1 MRARH
6 QSGLELLLLA
16 ECFCCGSTEW
26 RFTEWAEWNGMQLK
40 PVWMKSVLAPDALV
54 ELYDHARDT
63 MADGSVGAKIW
74 DDWENEN
81 VAPRYPGV
89 VLQLRAQLHAHF
101 RAKPNALV

>member
-1 MRARH
+1 M
-6 QSGLELLLLA
+6 LLA
-16 ECFCCGSTEW
+16 DCVLSACGSTEW

-81 VAPRYPGV
+81 VAAANPTV
-89 VLQLRAQLHAHF
+89 VTELSARVRAFYDSVEAQRGSAYG
-101 RAKPNALV
+101 A